1 MILCFHSTWSSTHTI
16 KKKPSMPS
24 IIEDEPLELAV
35 KYRHEN
41 KNTLQLQRVVYT

>member
-1 MILCFHSTWSSTHTI
+1 
-16 KKKPSMPS
+16 MPS
-24 IIEDEPLELAV
+24 IIEDEPLEPAV